1 MNRSKR
7 QLTSLLLTLVMIV
20 TMIPMFG
27 VTVSAVSPLPNFKVT
42 EDGVI
47 SWDHVKG
54 ADEYGLTGL
63 IKNTSLRIWE
73 PTVFA
78 GEMNKAEYKKW
89 TDTGVTLRLQDYL
102 DKEAVCLPGKYDLTI
117 TAYRNDEPMDYE
129 SSFSFTFDSA
139 ITQLQAPQS
148 LQWHGT
154 TVTWDP
160 VPNAT
165 GYQVY
170 LDENEYTTIVADT
183 VSGTSYT
190 FDSSCFMDSEAY
202 VYQFVV
208 RAQADGYVNSNNGN
222 SDIVSGASILG
233 GYDSSA
239 GGSVRVSGGSAD
251 KTTAKSGE
259 KVTLTAIPDNDDF
272 TFKSWNAVNGSLEFD
287 NKNSAAATFTMPT
300 GNISISGNYK
310 VNASSSGNSWSGKT
324 NPFVDVSKGTYYYDP
339 VLWAYYSDPQVTNGM
354 DADHFG
360 PASTVTRGQCVTF
373 LWRAM
378 GCPEPGIT
386 TNPFVD
392 IKTDEYWYKPILWAV
407 EKGITKGTD
416 ENHFTSN
423 QKLSTAHIATFLY
436 RTLGI
441 GSDGWYEEA
450 GNWAKNDGL
459 LDETGLSV
467 SDNVDCPRGAVVTF
481 LYRELANAV
490 SGVNELNKD
499 DFLIYVEDSY
509 NITGRGRVIT
519 GKVLNGSI
527 RTGDKVTLISNDETT
542 GAPVRAT
549 YTVEGIEMF
558 HKLLDEAEKGDNVGI
573 LLSADTSVKTPRGSA
588 LVNEESNLKSTPGKF
603 VGTLKRN
610 GDYAKTILTL
620 GDTFQVYWT
629 GYDVTAMLVDLNG
642 SDLQPNT
649 TREGVSLTLLYPA
662 VLYIGQELTIREGG
676 RTYGTF
682 TITAIE

>member
-7 QLTSLLLTLVMIV
+7 QFTSLLLTLPMIV
-20 TMIPMFG
+20 TMIPMSG
-27 VTVSAVSPLPNFKVT
+27 LTASAESPLPNFKVT

-300 GNISISGNYK
+300 GNISISGN
-310 VNASSSGNSWSGKT
+310 
-324 NPFVDVSKGTYYYDP
+324 
-339 VLWAYYSDPQVTNGM
+339 
-354 DADHFG
+354 
-360 PASTVTRGQCVTF
+360 
-373 LWRAM
+373 
-378 GCPEPGIT
+378 I
-386 TNPFVD
+386 
-392 IKTDEYWYKPILWAV
+392 
-407 EKGITKGTD
+407 
-416 ENHFTSN
+416 
-423 QKLSTAHIATFLY
+423 
-436 RTLGI
+436 
-441 GSDGWYEEA
+441 
-450 GNWAKNDGL
+450 
-459 LDETGLSV
+459 
-467 SDNVDCPRGAVVTF
+467 
-481 LYRELANAV
+481 
-490 SGVNELNKD
+490 
-499 DFLIYVEDSY
+499 
-509 NITGRGRVIT
+509 
-519 GKVLNGSI
+519 
-527 RTGDKVTLISNDETT
+527 
-542 GAPVRAT
+542 
-549 YTVEGIEMF
+549 
-558 HKLLDEAEKGDNVGI
+558 
-573 LLSADTSVKTPRGSA
+573 
-588 LVNEESNLKSTPGKF
+588 
-603 VGTLKRN
+603 
-610 GDYAKTILTL
+610 
-620 GDTFQVYWT
+620 
-629 GYDVTAMLVDLNG
+629 
-642 SDLQPNT
+642 
-649 TREGVSLTLLYPA
+649 
-662 VLYIGQELTIREGG
+662 
-676 RTYGTF
+676 
-682 TITAIE
+682 